1 MPYFTYTRTR
11 LNLYLYLLPVNGFQH
26 LMALWKA
33 YNNRKQIA
41 QLLQRNCAQTPLKGI
56 CTFSVFLEYT
66 LGLNI
71 FANISAHLNLQL
83 DQGPFKSVCNFFEI
97 FFLINRFCN
106 KYLGFLKIFHFS
118 LQLQHGLTLNCP

>member
-1 MPYFTYTRTR
+1 MPYFTYTR

-41 QLLQRNCAQTPLKGI
+41 QLLPRNCAQTPLKGI
-56 CTFSVFLEYT
+56 CSFSVFLEYT

-106 KYLGFLKIFHFS
+106 KYLGFLKIFHFFC
-118 LQLQHGLTLNCP
+118 NCNMV